1 MIKTFGFSVFN
12 DFTYLSVKFSYMS
25 TQTFK
30 HTAVI
35 GILSSAVFA
44 VSCGKE
50 KTADDNTAPV
60 ISVHA
65 PLAGDQFAY
74 LDTVQL
80 SADITDE
87 SEIKD
92 VTVSIITPA
101 DTIVFWPP
109 APVIFGNVTTY
120 SLDDEIIN
128 GIAVGSPTDVIM
140 RFSASDKHDNE
151 SHVDVTIQLQ

>member
-1 MIKTFGFSVFN
+1 M
-12 DFTYLSVKFSYMS
+12 L

-30 HTAVI
+30 YTAVI
-35 GILSSAVFA
+35 SVITIALIT

-50 KTADDNTAPV
+50 KAVDDNNGPV
-60 ISVHA
+60 ITVHL
-65 PLAGDQFAY
+65 PGAGDQFDY
-74 LDTVQL
+74 QDTVQL
-80 SADITDE
+80 SADISDE
-87 SEIKD
+87 SEIQD
-92 VTVSIITPA
+92 VTVSVITPA
-101 DTIVFWPP
+101 DTIEFWPP

-140 RFSASDKHDNE
+140 RFTASDKHDNE

>member
-1 MIKTFGFSVFN
+1 M
-12 DFTYLSVKFSYMS
+12 L

-30 HTAVI
+30 HTTVI
-35 GILSSAVFA
+35 GIFTIAVIA
-44 VSCGKE
+44 ASCGKE
-50 KTADDNTAPV
+50 KTADDNNSPV
-60 ISVHA
+60 ISVHS
-65 PLAGDQFAY
+65 PGSGEQFSY
-74 LDTVQL
+74 LDTVHL

-87 SEIKD
+87 SEIQD

-101 DTIVFWPP
+101 DTIEFWPS
-109 APVIFGNVTTY
+109 APVIFGNVSTY